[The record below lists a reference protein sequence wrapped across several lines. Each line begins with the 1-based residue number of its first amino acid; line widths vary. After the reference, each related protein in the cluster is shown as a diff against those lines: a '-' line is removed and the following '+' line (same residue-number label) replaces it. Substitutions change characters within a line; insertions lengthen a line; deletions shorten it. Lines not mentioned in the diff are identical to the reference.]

1 MYVTIRSYDGGSE
14 FADRLVEREQDI
26 RDVISAIDGF
36 RAYYLVRTSDGPT
49 TISVFEDKAG
59 ADASAAAAADYV
71 TDNLLDVSPAS
82 PRVATGEV
90 ALSF

>member
-1 MYVTIRSYDGGSE
+1 M
-14 FADRLVEREQDI
+14 
-26 RDVISAIDGF
+26 
-36 RAYYLVRTSDGPT
+36 RTSDGPT